1 MTVLSRSTARAEADR
16 IPVEASRDVLT
27 WIMLGLAAWL
37 GIGVLTARL
46 FGALAGGS
54 QRWWEQDEDDQDFAK
69 GGSA

>member
-1 MTVLSRSTARAEADR
+1 M
-16 IPVEASRDVLT
+16 PVEVSRDVLT

-46 FGALAGGS
+46 FGAFVGGS
-54 QRWWEQDEDDQDFAK
+54 RRWWEQDEDDQDFAK